1 MSEAAGNR
9 PGRSA
14 LEMHW
19 LVSCTRTR
27 LLACALALTPGL
39 AGAQSGERTAPA
51 APPAAEQ
58 ALPPAQL
65 EPWLQARD
73 RDFFGMPAA
82 ASMGPTRPLDPALQA
97 FGDEMATVLK
107 RRLREAVPRWLA
119 LPAGE
124 EPAFDRLW
132 AQLLQAWGGL
142 QIEMMEPS
150 LGPAWLAALSDPR
163 LCAQPREPSW
173 WHTQLMLVQAVPA
186 AKRGPVLEALRRAV
200 QAFAEPA
207 GALEPSHWPPR
218 PAVGLGELARS
229 WRERLR
235 RDGAADAV
243 AMSPRAA
250 ITLLRDT
257 DNDPDLWRWDDR
269 CVLAQAWVQQA
280 LAAGA
285 VAPQDATAQF
295 LFATMLEVGDLMRR
309 EPSVVGYATLAR
321 RLGVEASI
329 TVEWTLDAQGRAT
342 EPRIL
347 KRQMRVPGLPAPRAL
362 AYEPLFDASV
372 SAWVRA
378 RPPNPGGTSPQR
390 TTLEFKLD

>member
-1 MSEAAGNR
+1 MEVHR
-9 PGRSA
+9 
-14 LEMHW
+14 
-19 LVSCTRTR
+19 LVSCTRIR

-39 AGAQSGERTAPA
+39 AVAQSGERTSSAAAPA
-51 APPAAEQ
+51 APPAAAQQ

-82 ASMGPTRPLDPALQA
+82 ASMGPARPLDPALQA

-119 LPAGE
+119 RPAGQDQ
-124 EPAFDRLW
+124 AFDRLW
-132 AQLLQAWGGL
+132 AQLLQAWGSL
-142 QIEMMEPS
+142 QIEMMAPS
-150 LGPAWLAALSDPR
+150 LGPAWLAAQSDPR
-163 LCAQPREPSW
+163 LCAQPRESSW
-173 WHTQLMLVQAVPA
+173 WRTQLMLVQAVPA
-186 AKRGPVLEALRRAV
+186 AQRGPVLEALRRAV

-207 GALEPSHWPPR
+207 GALEPGHWPPR
-218 PAVGLGELARS
+218 PAVGLGEQARS

-235 RDGAADAV
+235 REGAADAV

-250 ITLLRDT
+250 ITLLRETDT
-257 DNDPDLWRWDDR
+257 DPDLWRWDDR

-295 LFATMLEVGDLMRR
+295 LFATMLEVSDLMRR

-321 RLGVEASI
+321 QLGVEASI

-347 KRQMRVPGLPAPRAL
+347 KRQLRVPGLRGTRAL

-378 RPPNPGGTSPQR
+378 RPPSPGGASPQR